1 MNKLRE
7 NIHFIIKRIRLKGRY
22 KKNKNKGGLIY
33 LGRHDRGLG
42 ATSLVTKD
50 AVMSNIPI
58 LVPTMAAAKG
68 LAHKIYLQ
76 GQLGILP
83 AVSEKYA
90 MDHLVVTPNSAKFK
104 EKCIHH
110 IYVDN
115 SCHEDDV
122 FEVFGDWPIKIVNG
136 FVTKRYE

>member
-7 NIHFIIKRIRLKGRY
+7 NICFIIKRIRLRARY

-33 LGRHDRGLG
+33 LSRHDRGLG
-42 ATSLVTKD
+42 ATSLVMKD
-50 AVMSNIPI
+50 AVMSNVPI
-58 LVPTMAAAKG
+58 LVPTYTAAKG

-90 MDHLVVTPNSAKFK
+90 MDHLVVTPNPTKFK
-104 EKCIHH
+104 ETRIHH

-115 SCHEDDV
+115 SCHEEDV
-122 FEVFGDWPIKIVNG
+122 LKVLGDWPIKIVNG